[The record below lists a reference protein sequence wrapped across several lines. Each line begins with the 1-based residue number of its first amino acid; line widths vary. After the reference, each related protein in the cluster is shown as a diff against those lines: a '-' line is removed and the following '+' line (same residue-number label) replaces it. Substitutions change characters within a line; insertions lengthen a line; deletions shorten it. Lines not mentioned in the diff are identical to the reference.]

1 MQVTCF
7 TANGARGLFNC
18 MNESVCVNSED
29 DEAAKLLE
37 EADMP
42 LEDLLAQYMTAT
54 EEEEGEG
61 EREG

>member
-1 MQVTCF
+1 MCVC
-7 TANGARGLFNC
+7 
-18 MNESVCVNSED
+18 VCVNSED